1 MRIEVRDVNIKCKK
15 IRRDNKAVGVLKTL
29 KGEIVPIT
37 IKGSDM
43 DNYRRDFGIKNTI
56 TLDFGDEKINV
67 KITDIKRDRLIPRV
81 TDVDFE
87 QVI

>member
-15 IRRDNKAVGVLKTL
+15 LRRENKAVGILKTL
-29 KGEIVPIT
+29 KGEILPIS

-43 DNYRRDFGIKNTI
+43 DNYRRDFDIKNTL

-67 KITDIKRDRLIPRV
+67 KITNLKRDRLIPRV

-87 QVI
+87 EII